1 MTKMI
6 GPRNV
11 AATSAA
17 ALSDRFGLE
26 PMVGKTLA
34 IMGDARTG
42 DTHDTAILM
51 DRVLRI
57 SGCDPVEVNRKGRL
71 ILYDVLMRTR
81 LVIISNEMPN
91 FRDNSGA
98 IVTRYLPLLM
108 TENFEGREDIDLG
121 ERLGAELPSILN
133 WAIEGRAMLEQ
144 DGRFNVPQSA
154 LHLLDDAKS
163 LASPVAEFV
172 SEECSL
178 HKDADVTID
187 DLWNRWKDWA
197 ERNGHKPGT
206 KQLFGRNL
214 KPATNYKVT
223 TGRPRGDEARPRI
236 YRGIELKLVLRDGK
250 PY

>member
-1 MTKMI
+1 
-6 GPRNV
+6 
-11 AATSAA
+11 
-17 ALSDRFGLE
+17 
-26 PMVGKTLA
+26 
-34 IMGDARTG
+34 
-42 DTHDTAILM
+42 M

-98 IVTRYLPLLM
+98 IVARYLPLLM
-108 TENFEGREDIDLG
+108 TENFEGREDINLG
-121 ERLGAELPSILN
+121 ERLAAELPSILN
-133 WAIEGRAMLEQ
+133 WAIQGRAMLEQ
-144 DGRFNVPQSA
+144 DGRFITPQSA

-172 SEECSL
+172 SEECTL
-178 HKDADVTID
+178 CKDADVPVD
-187 DLWNRWKDWA
+187 ELWGRWKEWA

-214 KPATNYKVT
+214 KPATNYKVRT
-223 TGRPRGDEARPRI
+223 ERPRGDDGRYRL
-236 YRGIELKLVLRDGK
+236 YRGIELKLAPIDGK
-250 PY
+250 SF